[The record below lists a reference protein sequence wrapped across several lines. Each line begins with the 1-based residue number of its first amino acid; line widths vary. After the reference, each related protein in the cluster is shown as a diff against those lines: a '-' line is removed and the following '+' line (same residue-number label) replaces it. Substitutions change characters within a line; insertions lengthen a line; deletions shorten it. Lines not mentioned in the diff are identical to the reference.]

1 MYMCPALT
9 FFAHGIKER
18 GIRMVKRSDF
28 IGADGRDPV
37 LEAEEEV
44 LGLPEAVDES
54 VLTEDYVKTYLKEIG
69 KVPLLTLEE
78 EQELGKRAAEGDEEA
93 KKQLCEANLRL
104 VVSIAKKYGN
114 VGVAFLDLIQE
125 GNIGLIRAV
134 EKFDYARGYK
144 FSTYATWWIRQA
156 VTRAIA
162 DKARD
167 VRYPVHLVESIN
179 KQIKVTRQLGQEL
192 GRDPSPEEIAEELG
206 TDVDSVLRNMK
217 LIPGSISLE
226 TPIGDEEDSVLGDF
240 IRDDVNPGPEAE
252 VEKVMLRELLEESM
266 DSLTERERQVLRLR
280 FGFEDDRPR
289 TLEEVGQFFGV
300 TRERVRQIE
309 SKALRK
315 LAQRKRREK
324 MEGYV

>member
-1 MYMCPALT
+1 MPP
-9 FFAHGIKER
+9 G
-18 GIRMVKRSDF
+18 G
-28 IGADGRDPV
+28 
-37 LEAEEEV
+37 
-44 LGLPEAVDES
+44 
-54 VLTEDYVKTYLKEIG
+54 
-69 KVPLLTLEE
+69 
-78 EQELGKRAAEGDEEA
+78 
-93 KKQLCEANLRL
+93 
-104 VVSIAKKYGN
+104 
-114 VGVAFLDLIQE
+114 
-125 GNIGLIRAV
+125 
-134 EKFDYARGYK
+134 YARL
-144 FSTYATWWIRQA
+144 
-156 VTRAIA
+156 
-162 DKARD
+162 
-167 VRYPVHLVESIN
+167 YPVHLVESIN

-206 TDVDSVLRNMK
+206 TDVDSVLYIKK

-300 TRERVRQIE
+300 TRESVRQIE
-309 SKALRK
+309 SKALKK

>member
-1 MYMCPALT
+1 MCPALT
-9 FFAHGIKER
+9 FFAQGIKER

-28 IGADGRDPV
+28 IGADGKDPV

-54 VLTEDYVKTYLKEIG
+54 VLTEDSVKTYLKEIG

-125 GNIGLIRAV
+125 GNIGLIKAV

-179 KQIKVTRQLGQEL
+179 KQIKAARQLGQDL
-192 GRDPSPEEIAEELG
+192 GRDPSPEEIAKELG
-206 TDVDSVLRNMK
+206 TDVESVLYIMK
-217 LIPGSISLE
+217 LIPRPVSLE
-226 TPIGDEEDSVLGDF
+226 MPIGDEEDSVLGDYV
-240 IRDDVNPGPEAE
+240 RDDINPGPDAE
-252 VEKVMLRELLEESM
+252 VERTMLRELLEESM
-266 DSLTERERQVLRLR
+266 EILTEREKTVLILR
-280 FGFEDDRPR
+280 YGLEDDRQR

-309 SKALRK
+309 KKALKK
-315 LAQRKRREK
+315 LGHQKRREK
-324 MEGYV
+324 LEGYV